1 MIIGTNKIK
10 PEKGLSGCTG
20 CIAEKNDELCYMI
33 SQVSDLCFIL
43 DNIIYVLDPDN
54 KESETKNR

>member
-1 MIIGTNKIK
+1 MIICTNKIK
-10 PEKGLSGCTG
+10 PEIGTSECSG

>member
-43 DNIIYVLDPDN
+43 DDVIFVLDLDTN
-54 KESETKNR
+54 ESKNEKC